1 MAMSDPTPSPVR
13 IALVGHTNTGK
24 TSLMRTL
31 TRDGRFGE
39 VSSRPSTTRH
49 VEGARLIADNE
60 ALVEL
65 YDTPG
70 MEDPVALLE
79 RIDALVDAAHDAGES
94 LDGPAGITRF
104 LVQPEAEGRF
114 EQEAKVLRQM
124 LASDAGLYVVDARDP
139 VLAKH
144 RDELALLGRC
154 ARPLL
159 PVLNFVRDP
168 EANEV
173 AWREALARLGLHAVI
188 RFDTVAPE
196 RDGERLLYGKLATL
210 LDAYRPAFEKL
221 IASREREAM
230 ARRGAGVRLIAEM
243 LIDVAA
249 CRVPV
254 DGDGDEIARAVDDMN
269 QRVRAREQA
278 CVDAL
283 LGLYRFDRDDVET
296 GALPL
301 IEGRWEDDLF
311 NPETLRNMG
320 VKLGGGA
327 AAGAAAGLGLD
338 LMVGGLSLGVATAI
352 GALAGG
358 GWQTLRHYGDR
369 LRGKLSGGQELTV
382 DDAILR
388 LLALRALELLAALEA
403 RGHAAMTP
411 MRPLT
416 HASADWRE
424 GSLPAAVA
432 SARAHPEWSGLF
444 GRAVFES
451 QREDSVGELAADL
464 DKIGAPGT

>member
-1 MAMSDPTPSPVR
+1 MSDERRSPAR

-49 VEGARLIADNE
+49 VEGARLFADNE

-70 MEDPVALLE
+70 MEDPVSLLE
-79 RIDALVDAAHDAGES
+79 QIDALVDAARQSGHS
-94 LDGPAGITRF
+94 LDGPASIARF
-104 LVQPEAEGRF
+104 LERPEANGRF

-124 LASDAGLYVVDARDP
+124 LASDAGLFVVDARDP

-168 EANEV
+168 EANEDQ
-173 AWREALARLGLHAVI
+173 WREALARLGLHAVI

-210 LDAYRPAFEKL
+210 LDTYRPAFEKL
-221 IASREREAM
+221 IASREREAI
-230 ARRGAGVRLIAEM
+230 ARRGAGLHLVAEM

-249 CRVPV
+249 CRMRVEA
-254 DGDGDEIARAVDDMN
+254 GASELANAVEAIN
-269 QRVRAREQA
+269 QRVRDREQA

-283 LGLYRFDRDDVET
+283 LSLYRFDRDDVET

-311 NPETLRNMG
+311 NPETLRRMG
-320 VKLGGGA
+320 IKLGSGA

-369 LRGKLSGGQELTV
+369 FRSKLAGHQELTV
-382 DDAILR
+382 DDAVLR
-388 LLALRALELLAALEA
+388 LLALRALELLTALES
-403 RGHAAMTP
+403 RGHAAMAP
-411 MRPLT
+411 FVQ
-416 HASADWRE
+416 ASEVSANLRE
-424 GSLPAAVA
+424 GTLPRSIAI
-432 SARAHPEWSGLF
+432 ARAHPEWSGLF
-444 GRAVFES
+444 GVSAIEPEREAAVS
-451 QREDSVGELAADL
+451 ALALELG
-464 DKIGAPGT
+464 KSGATHI

>member
-1 MAMSDPTPSPVR
+1 MSDKIPSAVR

-79 RIDALVDAAHDAGES
+79 RIDALVDAARQSGDS
-94 LDGPAGITRF
+94 LDGPASIARF
-104 LVQPEAEGRF
+104 LGLPEAEGRF

-124 LASDAGLYVVDARDP
+124 LASDAGLFVVDARDP

-168 EANEV
+168 DANEA
-173 AWREALARLGLHAVI
+173 AWRDALARLGLHAVI

-196 RDGERLLYGKLATL
+196 RDGERVLYGKLATL

-221 IASREREAM
+221 IASREREAL
-230 ARRGAGVRLIAEM
+230 ARRGAGVHLIAEM

-249 CRVPV
+249 CRVRV
-254 DGDGDEIARAVDDMN
+254 ESDASQLASAIEGIN
-269 QRVRAREQA
+269 QRVRGREQA

-283 LGLYRFDRDDVET
+283 LSLYRFGRDDVET
-296 GALPL
+296 GSLPL

-311 NPETLRNMG
+311 NPETLRSMG

-369 LRGKLSGGQELTV
+369 LRGKLSGHQELTV
-382 DDAILR
+382 DDAIIR
-388 LLALRALELLAALEA
+388 LLALRALDLLSALEA

-411 MRPLT
+411 FKQ
-416 HASADWRE
+416 AAEVNADWRE
-424 GSLPAAVA
+424 GVLPPSIA
-432 SARAHPEWSGLF
+432 SARAHPEWSGMF
-444 GRAVFES
+444 GTMALEPDREAAV
-451 QREDSVGELAADL
+451 GALATELGKL
-464 DKIGAPGT
+464 GASGA